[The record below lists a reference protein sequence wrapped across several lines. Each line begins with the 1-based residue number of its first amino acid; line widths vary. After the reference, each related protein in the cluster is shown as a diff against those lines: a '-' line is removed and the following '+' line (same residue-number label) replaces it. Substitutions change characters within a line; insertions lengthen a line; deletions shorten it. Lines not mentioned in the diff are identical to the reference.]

1 MSDSIFLSE
10 SIPALAGRTF
20 TCSCGRQH
28 TIHTQKLV
36 IAHGALQEVF
46 NSDLA
51 GTPFIVADTNT
62 WPLAP
67 QSWQTL
73 PHYVLTHEPLEADE
87 YTLGDLLI
95 ETASQPF
102 DYLIA
107 LGSGTIGDSTRYIAH
122 ILHKP
127 FINVCTAPSMDGAAS
142 CHSPLIHHSF
152 KTTYPAT
159 APYAIYFDL
168 DIMAAAPQAMIAAGF
183 ADIEGKHVATLDWYL
198 GHLATGEAYC
208 PEICRLTMDAVERC
222 EAACLGLAD
231 RDPNAIQN
239 LAEALKLSSLAMQLN
254 ITSRPASGMEH
265 LISHA
270 WENYGIQHQEPS
282 HLHGDKVGIGTL
294 IACEVYHEFFKE
306 KRIPETALNGIR
318 YDIIL
323 AHWDELK
330 EKADALYAK
339 QDAIARRILKAG
351 GPIYPSELHITPET
365 IRYGFAHMTDGRP
378 RVTIVH
384 LIEKMGLQDEIL
396 RPICER
402 WCLL

>member
-1 MSDSIFLSE
+1 MSENIFLSLPI
-10 SIPALAGRTF
+10 SDLAGKSF
-20 TCSCGRQH
+20 DCPCGRTH

-36 IAHGALQEVF
+36 IAHGAAEQVL
-46 NSDLA
+46 DCGLP

-67 QSWQTL
+67 AGWQAL
-73 PHYVLTHEPLEADE
+73 PHYVLTHEPLQADE

-95 ETASQPF
+95 ETRAQSF

-107 LGSGTIGDSTRYIAH
+107 LGSGTIGDSTRYLANA
-122 ILHKP
+122 LGLP
-127 FINVCTAPSMDGAAS
+127 FVNVCTAPSMDGAAS
-142 CHSPLIHHSF
+142 CHSPLIHHHF
-152 KTTYPAT
+152 KTTYPAA

-168 DIMAAAPQAMIAAGF
+168 DIMAQAPKAMIAAGF

-208 PEICRLTMDAVERC
+208 PQICELTMSAVHKC
-222 EAACLGLAD
+222 ETACHGLSR
-231 RDPNAIQN
+231 RDPAAIRN
-239 LAEALKLSSLAMQLN
+239 LAEALMLSSLAMQLN

-270 WENYGIQHQEPS
+270 WENYAIKRHEPA

-294 IACEVYHEFFKE
+294 IACDIYHEFFRE
-306 KRIPETALNGIR
+306 KRLPKSAPEGID
-318 YDIIL
+318 YDNLL

-330 EKADALYAK
+330 EKADALYAL
-339 QDAIARRILKAG
+339 QDSIARRILKAG
-351 GPIYPSELHITPET
+351 GPIYPTELGISPEA
-365 IRYGFAHMTDGRP
+365 IRYSFSHMTTGRP
-378 RVTIVH
+378 RVTIAH
-384 LIEKMGLQDEIL
+384 LIEKLGLQEEIFA
-396 RPICER
+396 PVCEK